1 VKRFLIPLLAAL
13 ALSTACSNSEVSNKI
28 HKRCKDA
35 KDYVGCVQ
43 MMGEDKV
50 SSRKNYSVNK
60 YGYRKY
66 VTYKGGTVEIHPDSI
81 KAKKIRNKYG
91 RYLTF
96 FINLKIYQEPTTGYS
111 SPGYRTPTYADTTI
125 IGNTATTT
133 ITGGQI
139 VGARNVP
146 STPGGNRFLGF
157 QYTADCIDYT
167 FDGKGD
173 QMGWQNVK
181 NFRPDS
187 VGGTIGQIMD
197 EFCPKINQLAKSAE

>member
-1 VKRFLIPLLAAL
+1 MKRFLIPLLAAL
-13 ALSTACSNSEVSNKI
+13 ALSTACSN
-28 HKRCKDA
+28 
-35 KDYVGCVQ
+35 
-43 MMGEDKV
+43 KV
-50 SSRKNYSVNK
+50 SSPKNYSVNK

-66 VTYKGGTVEIHPDSI
+66 VTYKGGTVEIHPESI

-111 SPGYRTPTYADTTI
+111 SPGYRTPTYANTTI

-139 VGARNVP
+139 IGGRNVP

-167 FDGKGD
+167 FSWERRSNGMAICK
-173 QMGWQNVK
+173 
-181 NFRPDS
+181 
-187 VGGTIGQIMD
+187 
-197 EFCPKINQLAKSAE
+197 EFSS